1 MSGVAQASLRANFV
15 WTVAGNVIYAAGQWA
30 ILSLLAKMGGSAML
44 GAYALAVAVS
54 APVVMLSH
62 LNLRAVLA
70 TDSNRIHPFGD
81 YLAVRAL
88 SSGLALLVV
97 ACVAEVIADSWELG
111 LAIFAVGLGQSAET
125 VSDIFYGAMQR
136 RERMDL
142 VAQSMIVRT
151 LLSLL
156 ALAVVLWATE
166 SLLWA
171 VVALAAGRVVVLM
184 VFDARAGSAGEDLSR
199 LGWRSAWRVLRTAL
213 PLGFVLML
221 VSLNTNLPRYA
232 IEHFQGVPELGIF
245 AAVVSFI
252 TVGSTIVNAFGQSS
266 TPRMA
271 RHFAAKEVRQF
282 LRLVYQMTGVAFG
295 LGVAGML
302 MSWLLGSFVLR
313 LLYRPEYAE
322 YDGLLVAVMAA
333 GTLSYMA
340 VALGYGV
347 TSARVFDA
355 QMPLFGVAAVCC
367 GVASWLLVPPF
378 GLNGA
383 VLALALG
390 ALVQISGQ
398 VVILRLA
405 IRKQREAAV

>member
-1 MSGVAQASLRANFV
+1 
-15 WTVAGNVIYAAGQWA
+15 
-30 ILSLLAKMGGSAML
+30 
-44 GAYALAVAVS
+44 
-54 APVVMLSH
+54 
-62 LNLRAVLA
+62 
-70 TDSNRIHPFGD
+70 
-81 YLAVRAL
+81 
-88 SSGLALLVV
+88 
-97 ACVAEVIADSWELG
+97 
-111 LAIFAVGLGQSAET
+111 
-125 VSDIFYGAMQR
+125 
-136 RERMDL
+136 
-142 VAQSMIVRT
+142 
-151 LLSLL
+151 
-156 ALAVVLWATE
+156 
-166 SLLWA
+166 
-171 VVALAAGRVVVLM
+171 
-184 VFDARAGSAGEDLSR
+184 
-199 LGWRSAWRVLRTAL
+199 
-213 PLGFVLML
+213 LGFVLML